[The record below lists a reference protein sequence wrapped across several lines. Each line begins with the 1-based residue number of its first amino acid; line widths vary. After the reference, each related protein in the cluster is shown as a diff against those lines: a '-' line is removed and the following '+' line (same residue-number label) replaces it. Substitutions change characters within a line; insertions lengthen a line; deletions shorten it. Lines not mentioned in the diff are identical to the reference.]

1 MNPPDKPTNPPDK
14 STNPPDKST
23 NPVTVFSKMCY
34 PAQYFIILS
43 SIYLFYSLF
52 VSIGVQNKFNVKVIS
67 LTLII
72 LSLIVIGWAYIVN
85 FMCDTKDNYIAW
97 GLALIPLM
105 LYALRS

>member
-1 MNPPDKPTNPPDK
+1 MNPPDKTTNPPDKPTNPPDK

-52 VSIGVQNKFNVKVIS
+52 VRIRVQNKFNLEVIS
-67 LTLII
+67 ITLII
-72 LSLIVIGWAYIVN
+72 LSLIVITFESDEIKVN
-85 FMCDTKDNYIAW
+85 V
-97 GLALIPLM
+97 
-105 LYALRS
+105 S